1 MGSFRALVLVSCLA
15 AVSAVAPGMRATV
28 RPAVSSRSSVT
39 TMKTYASLKEA
50 QAAVAAEE
58 AAAAPVKAVKA
69 PREPRPRGE
78 APKPREPR
86 IAKDPEAKAVP
97 SAPPPAPLTAAQ
109 QRSAVEAELA
119 AIQASRKAAEAELKA
134 AQDASK
140 AAKAKVG
147 GSGGVSLPSLS
158 LPKFSAP
165 SVPKFDLS
173 VPTGSSDASPLTGPG
188 AYGLAAGL
196 ALGLVPAG
204 ALIGAR
210 AFLMQRK

>member
-1 MGSFRALVLVSCLA
+1 MRSLILVTCLT
-15 AVSAVAPGMRATV
+15 AVSTMAPGMRATV
-28 RPAVSSRSSVT
+28 RPAVSPRSSVT

-58 AAAAPVKAVKA
+58 AAKA
-69 PREPRPRGE
+69 PRE
-78 APKPREPR
+78 APKPRKPR
-86 IAKDPEAKAVP
+86 ATKAPAAKA
-97 SAPPPAPLTAAQ
+97 APPAPPVPAPAPLTAAQ

-173 VPTGSSDASPLTGPG
+173 IPTSSSDASPLTGPG

-204 ALIGAR
+204 ALISAR